1 VLEIAEGLNY
11 RPRGAGSKRTEHTV
25 SPAQS
30 VAAKT
35 IGFEYFSYALS
46 DTLTTNGFYSVVL
59 AGAQAEAAD
68 LGMHMLISTTHRHK
82 PSAELPPMVRDSAV
96 AGMLLVGTADPEILE
111 SFVRYVP
118 HIVLLDNRDV
128 NGLHDSVFSD
138 GFSGSYEATRHLLNL
153 GHRQIG
159 FMTSRATEVT
169 LRDRFNGFICAH
181 YHAGVP
187 INAANLLA
195 FGKLEDIANDFLNDN
210 ELRTRLVDEVVEFLR
225 RPHRPTAFVASNDD
239 QALMLMRACGI
250 LNISIPHDLSIVGF
264 DDIRAASATDPPLTT
279 VHVDMMQLG
288 RLAVRRLHGRI
299 IAAQDGKKSDPA
311 VFEQAPVKLII
322 RQSTAPVRR

>member
-1 VLEIAEGLNY
+1 MLFYRMATIHDVAKLAGVSTATVSRSFVSSSALSRATRERVLEIADGLNY

-159 FMTSRATEVT
+159 FMTSRATVLFLYRIEVSSPE
-169 LRDRFNGFICAH
+169 R
-181 YHAGVP
+181 
-187 INAANLLA
+187 
-195 FGKLEDIANDFLNDN
+195 
-210 ELRTRLVDEVVEFLR
+210 
-225 RPHRPTAFVASNDD
+225 
-239 QALMLMRACGI
+239 I
-250 LNISIPHDLSIVGF
+250 LI
-264 DDIRAASATDPPLTT
+264 
-279 VHVDMMQLG
+279 M
-288 RLAVRRLHGRI
+288 
-299 IAAQDGKKSDPA
+299 
-311 VFEQAPVKLII
+311 
-322 RQSTAPVRR
+322 